1 MFTRIELYNNC
12 ILTARNTEVFRTKE
26 LLEQYLAT
34 LDKPY
39 VQDIDLPNVY
49 TRLNGTLNL
58 DSTPFNKS
66 FNYIKFTEFDDNNI
80 AKIVC
85 YAFIDS
91 FQIING
97 LTVIRYTQDI
107 WHTYIGQWELR
118 DSLIINSQWRMSGN
132 VAELPMNPI
141 FNRYR
146 IETSGNQKVC
156 LIAKMQFFTLNST
169 GEPDADSMFEGYYL
183 VSYQKQGV
191 GTYAASFDTDLTQF
205 YDLLD
210 VIWSDQTRKGTETTQ
225 PGFNG
230 ANYYLTTEGGSHSF
244 GFYSR
249 IEKFYI
255 VPSHFICDNEDN
267 IKQGLYFG
275 ILWSGPNQANR
286 TFRIDQKLKRYGLQ
300 QQGYQPTPIYS
311 NELYFAELI
320 IPSTDFE
327 MFSIDLTENSHNIAV
342 GFYSS
347 LIKYDFNGHDINY
360 KVVCSINTDEFAMYL
375 EYEGIKTEI
384 TDLFE
389 YKQDFQ
395 VIGAETVAQREI
407 ANKVNTIKGITG
419 VITNMAQ
426 IGVGVATMGAGVPN
440 IPFTTA
446 ESPLDAFGIPIP
458 QQMMKSPTQAARG
471 AGGIVGGV
479 AGIVDNITNIV
490 AANSSRYSAFYNTNN
505 YSMAII
511 NASLGFVR
519 AYANYDYADISN
531 FDTFIKA
538 LKEVGYKV
546 AYITNYLDLYANP
559 DAIGIRKIT
568 NDFNVIRF
576 GFVRLT
582 GLSTEICEAISKIL
596 TDGVKIWYIVNQIE

>member
-49 TRLNGTLNL
+49 TRLNGTINL
-58 DSTPFNKS
+58 DTTPFNKT
-66 FNYIKFTEFDDNNI
+66 FNYIKFTEFDDNNT

-118 DSLIINSQWRMSGN
+118 DSLIINSQWRTSGN
-132 VAELPMNPI
+132 VSELPMNPI
-141 FNRYR
+141 FNNYH
-146 IETSGNQKVC
+146 IATSGNKRVS
-156 LIAKMQFFTLNST
+156 LIAKMQFFKLNTT
-169 GEPDADSMFEGYYL
+169 GEPDPDSMFEGYYL
-183 VSYQKQGV
+183 VAYQKQGV
-191 GTYAASFDTDLTQF
+191 GTYAASFNIELTQF
-205 YDLLD
+205 SDLLD
-210 VIWSDQTRKGTETTQ
+210 VIWCDQTRKGTETTLS
-225 PGFNG
+225 GWDG
-230 ANYYLTTEGGSHSF
+230 ANYWVQDRVSQNEI

-255 VPSHFICDNEDN
+255 VPASWIADSESV
-267 IKQGLYFG
+267 IKSGLYFG
-275 ILWSGPNQANR
+275 ILTDQK
-286 TFRIDQKLKRYGLQ
+286 TFRIDQKLKRYGTEQ
-300 QQGYQPTPIYS
+300 SGYQPTPIYVD
-311 NELYFAELI
+311 EIYFAELVV
-320 IPSTDFE
+320 PSHDIE
-327 MFSIDLTENSHNIAV
+327 LFSIDVQENAANIAV

-360 KVVCSINTDEFAMYL
+360 KVLCSVDNDEFALYL

-389 YKQDFQ
+389 FSQDYE
-395 VIGAETVAQREI
+395 IINAETVAQRSI
-407 ANKVNTIKGITG
+407 ANKVNTVKGITG
-419 VITNMAQ
+419 VLTNMAQ
-426 IGVGVATMGAGVPN
+426 IGVGVATMGAGVPS

-479 AGIVDNITNIV
+479 AGIVDNVTNIV
-490 AANSSRYSAFYNTNN
+490 AANTARYSAFYNANN
-505 YSMAII
+505 YTLAII
-511 NASLGFVR
+511 NAALGFVR
-519 AYANYDYADISN
+519 AYAEWNYVDIPN
-531 FDTFIKA
+531 LETFTKA
-538 LKEVGYKV
+538 LDEVGYKV
-546 AYITNYLDLYANP
+546 AYITHYLDIAANP
-559 DAIGIRKIT
+559 DAIGIRKRT
-568 NDFNVIRF
+568 TDYNVIRF

-596 TDGVKIWYIVNQIE
+596 TDGVKIWYSINNIE